1 MRQFRKE
8 SIPNDQLM
16 EEKKFDFVD
25 KIFSSDMGTTE
36 YVSNA
41 TALEKQHWAKTFQ
54 ML

>member
-1 MRQFRKE
+1 MRQVRKE

-16 EEKKFDFVD
+16 EKEKFDLID

-36 YVSNA
+36 YDFNIS
-41 TALEKQHWAKTFQ
+41 ALEKQHWAKTSQ